1 MKAIILARV
10 SSKEQEDG
18 QSIPAQVSRL
28 MEYAA
33 RKNLTVTDADIFRIT
48 ESSTRDTRKQ
58 FDKII
63 ALIKRSKEPI
73 VLITDTID
81 RLQRSF
87 RETPILDELRRSG
100 KLELRFVRENLILNR
115 DSNSSDLTRWDM
127 GVVFAASYVRQ
138 LSDNVKRSQ
147 AQCLRTGVWTAK
159 APFGYK
165 NITLPEGK
173 KKDIIVDLETSPY
186 VIKMFEMY
194 ASGNHS
200 IATITA
206 EMNKLGMRN
215 GKGRNILPSRVDVT
229 LKNSFYYGVMYVNRE
244 AYKHKYPPLITEE
257 LFRRVQK
264 MMSGHGKAPAQF
276 AGKPILLRGMITCK
290 LCNCMITGDVKKQ
303 GKYTYYACS
312 NSKRICKKI
321 WVREEELLSVILSNF
336 DRIQLSDTDIENIVT
351 HLRDAYNGHN
361 DFAQAAQQRLQRE
374 LTQLKSRRSRLVDM
388 RLDESIDTETYQA
401 KESEYKNREHE
412 ITAELENLLEADD
425 THIITAQTVFSLAK
439 RAREIFES
447 SNMDEKQQFLR
458 FVYSNLTLDAK
469 KLDLE
474 LREPFFRMTQ
484 LPCFTGWLGRED
496 SNLRSRDQNP
506 LPYRLATPHL
516 IFSILRELPSDQFF
530 LHDQML
536 L

>member
-10 SSKEQEDG
+10 SSKDQEEG
-18 QSIPAQVSRL
+18 QSIPAQVNRL
-28 MEYAA
+28 TEYAHKRGLEVA
-33 RKNLTVTDADIFRIT
+33 HIFQIT
-48 ESSTRDTRKQ
+48 ESSSRDTRKQ
-58 FDKII
+58 FDQIL
-63 ALIKRSKEPI
+63 ALIKKSKESI
-73 VLITDTID
+73 ILITDTID

-100 KLELRFVRENLILNR
+100 KLELRFLRENLILNR

-173 KKDIIVDLETSPY
+173 KKAIIVDPETAPY

-200 IATITA
+200 LATITE
-206 EMNKLGMRN
+206 EMNKSGMRN
-215 GKGRNILPSRVDVT
+215 GKGRDILPSRVEVT
-229 LKNSFYYGVMYVNRE
+229 LKNSFYHGIMYVKGE

-264 MMSGHGKAPAQF
+264 MMSGHGKAPAHF

-290 LCNCMITGDVKKQ
+290 QCSCMITGDIKK
-303 GKYTYYACS
+303 GKYIYYACS
-312 NSKRICKKI
+312 NSRRICKKI
-321 WVREEELLSVILSNF
+321 WVREEDLLTEMLSNF
-336 DRIQLSDTDIENIVT
+336 DRITLSDTDIESIVT
-351 HLRDAYNGHN
+351 QLRDAYNGQN
-361 DFAQAAQQRLQRE
+361 DFAQAAQQKLQKE
-374 LTQLKSRRSRLVDM
+374 LTLLRSRRSRLVDM

-401 KESEYKNREHE
+401 KESEYKNRERE
-412 ITAELENLLEADD
+412 ITAELETLLEADD
-425 THIITAQTVFSLAK
+425 THIITAQTVLSLAQ
-439 RAREIFES
+439 RARKIFES
-447 SNMDEKQQFLR
+447 SNMDEKQQLLR
-458 FVYSNLTLDAK
+458 FVYSNFILDAK

-474 LREPFFRMTQ
+474 LREPFLSMAKT
-484 LPCFTGWLGRED
+484 PCHPGWLGRED

-506 LPYRLATPHL
+506 LPYHLATP
-516 IFSILRELPSDQFF
+516 Q
-530 LHDQML
+530 
-536 L
+536 